1 MLRINKW
8 AGLLTSASPYIVP
21 AGGSVEQI
29 NAQSIVPG
37 QLSVRPG
44 MSLAAE
50 LDEGETAPGAIIELW
65 ARSPGSGSPDEFFG
79 YTTGGELIV
88 GDGFTKAGSPGR
100 TATTW
105 ETDRTVSF
113 SQARKGQVFAF
124 QGYGHRG
131 KAWSPSLETWR
142 EVGIDAPTVA
152 PTVTASGGAVLYS
165 VARIDITDGGD
176 NYTLP
181 PAITLSGGS
190 PSTAASAI
198 CRIRGK
204 GVDETEISSHGK
216 GYSSAP
222 AVAFTGGGGSNAA
235 GTAIMRAHLRGRY
248 QCYYRYVDES
258 VPSSEG
264 GPLYSNLSPVTE
276 VDCGDGKQSISWTY
290 TSPPVGSGYSVEL
303 WRSSSNQ
310 ATTLFRVAKFG
321 GDGAFGSTTDSYD
334 DWELFDVNRTGF
346 SAIPILLPNGELNA
360 NRFGVPPT
368 NYAVGVMFQDRL
380 WMGVD
385 TGGENP
391 STLRFSEAD
400 EPESMPDVNELI
412 LQSNLR
418 GTDYITALVPFA
430 GALIVGQSRHCHR
443 LQYVA
448 QPLMDAGI
456 NLIAYR
462 GILNQRCWD
471 IYEGSM
477 YAMDAGGVYAMSANG
492 EVEDLTLGIFD
503 YWRSKID
510 FTLAEWFSV
519 RVDYTNSLLRVN
531 IAVTGDGSSQ
541 YPTRQLVYSF
551 DYKTWWEERFPV
563 EITSMA
569 ETVTDAGEIRVV
581 VGASSGTLYY
591 LSDPDSL
598 SDIAEGSVETI
609 TISNPGRGYKQPPT
623 ITASGGHGAEF
634 ECGIDSDGKITG
646 IVIKCPGT
654 GYSPGSLTISSPG
667 GGGSQATATYTINDG
682 SQPVY
687 WCCKTGCMEFANDS
701 QDKKA
706 GEVRPRQAS
715 VTYQPTEDSCAL
727 NLKSYYNNAKYP
739 RSNVIRRDRGAG
751 FVHSDEVP
759 AAVLDMKATPLQD
772 AEAHGVARA
781 IFAGRALDDMMG
793 SDRHVSIALSG
804 KQDSA
809 GKVVIHCLDI
819 YGVNGGSGD

>member
-8 AGLLTSASPYIVP
+8 AGLVTSASPYILP
-21 AGGSVEQI
+21 PGGSVEQI

-79 YTTGGELIV
+79 YTDGGQLIV
-88 GDGFTKAGSPGR
+88 GDGFTKAGTPGR
-100 TATTW
+100 TSTSW
-105 ETDRTVSF
+105 ETGHTVSF

-124 QGYGHRG
+124 QGYGNRG

-142 EVGIDAPTVA
+142 NVGIQAPSVA
-152 PTVTASGGAVLYS
+152 PTVTASGSVLYS
-165 VARIDITDGGD
+165 LARIDITDGGSLF
-176 NYTLP
+176 TLP
-181 PAITLSGGS
+181 PAISISGGS
-190 PSTAASAI
+190 PSTAATAI
-198 CRIRGK
+198 SRIRGDA
-204 GVDETEISSHGK
+204 VDEVDVTLHGK

-222 AVAFTGGGGSNAA
+222 AISFTGGGGINAV
-235 GTAIMRAHLRGRY
+235 GKAIMRAHLRGTY

-258 VPSSEG
+258 VPESEG

-276 VDCGDGKQSISWTY
+276 VNCGDGSSGLSWSY
-290 TSPPVGSGYSVEL
+290 TAPPAGSGYSVEL
-303 WRSSSNQ
+303 WRTTSNQ

-321 GDGAFGSTTDSYD
+321 GAGAFGSTTDTLT
-334 DWELFDVNRTGF
+334 DWELFDVARNGF
-346 SAIPILLPNGELNA
+346 SAMPILLPNGELNA
-360 NRFGVPPT
+360 NRFGMPPD

-391 STLRFSEAD
+391 NTLRFSEAD

-418 GTDYITALVPFA
+418 GTDYITALIPFS
-430 GALIVGQSRHCHR
+430 GALMVAQSRHCHR

-456 NLIAYR
+456 NLVAYR
-462 GILNQRCWD
+462 GVLNQRCWD
-471 IYEGSM
+471 IYEGKM
-477 YAMDAGGVYAMSANG
+477 YAMDAGGVYAMDANG
-492 EVEDLTLGIFD
+492 DVEDLTLGIFD

-519 RVDYTNSLLRVN
+519 RADYANGLLRVN
-531 IAVTGDGSSQ
+531 VAVEGDGSGK

-569 ETVTDAGEIRVV
+569 ETVTASGEIRLVA
-581 VGASSGTLYY
+581 GSSSGTLYY
-591 LSDPDSL
+591 LSDPESL
-598 SDIAEGSVETI
+598 VDIAEGSIDEVNI
-609 TISNPGRGYKQPPT
+609 TGVGRGYKQPPT

-634 ECGIDSDGKITG
+634 ECGIDSDGKLTG

-654 GYSPGSLTISSPG
+654 GYTAGSLTISAPPSG
-667 GGGSQATATYTINDG
+667 GTQATATFTVTSE
-682 SQPVY
+682 SQPVF
-687 WCCKTGCMEFANDS
+687 WCCKTGCLEFANDS

-715 VTYQPTEDSCAL
+715 VTYQPTEESCTL

-739 RSNVIRRDRGAG
+739 RSNVVRRDRGTG

-759 AAVLDMKATPLQD
+759 AAVLDMKATPLQG

-804 KQDSA
+804 KQDAA

-819 YGVNGGSGD
+819 YGVNGGGGD